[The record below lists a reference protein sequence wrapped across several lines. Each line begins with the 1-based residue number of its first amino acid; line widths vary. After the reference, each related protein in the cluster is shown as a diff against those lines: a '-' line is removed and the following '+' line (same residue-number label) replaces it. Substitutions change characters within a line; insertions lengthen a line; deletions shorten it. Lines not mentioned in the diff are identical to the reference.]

1 MSQAIEQRCRH
12 LRIPEHSRPLAKAE
26 IGRDDDAGSL
36 IELAQQVEEQ
46 GAA

>member
-1 MSQAIEQRCRH
+1 MSETIEKRCRH
-12 LRIPEHSRPLAKAE
+12 LGVAEHAGPFAEAE